1 MEDQQETQN
10 HTQPPRFRSPFLTA
24 NLGVFVFLASLFI
37 LLIFINLPKESTV
50 APSKEE
56 ITAAFPKEEGTTAPS
71 KEEIS
76 AAPTKKVAT
85 PPQREEQI
93 VVNVTQL
100 EYDSLLHAFT
110 VSGKVKN
117 FTNRTFETVKLR
129 FTFYDRA
136 KQMVHTE
143 TRVIFLFER
152 FRPGDIYAFKEQF
165 FNLPSESHYVTV
177 EVEDAW

>member
-1 MEDQQETQN
+1 MVHEDWQETQN
-10 HTQPPRFRSPFLTA
+10 HTQSPRFRPPFLTV
-24 NLGVFVFLASLFI
+24 NPLVLFVFLASLFI
-37 LLIFINLPKESTV
+37 LLISIN
-50 APSKEE
+50 
-56 ITAAFPKEEGTTAPS
+56 FPEEGTVAPS

-117 FTNRTFETVKLR
+117 FTNRTLETVKLR